1 MDYTYKILTELQT
14 LENLFEEYKQELLF
28 LSKRIRRDIWNS
40 KNDRQLYAVMHAI
53 NLVFKT
59 LFEMT
64 GYFDLSSIDEY
75 IIMLCKYGTLFAPEL
90 DASYYNK
97 LIDDIQL
104 ENARLIIEKGWQ
116 DINTSDDGLKTF
128 KEIFSDVFENCIS
141 KHKDKFFHELCDSDI
156 LCRVVGND
164 NPPFDK
170 NRFIPRT
177 PKTNNRW
184 NPPGKAYLYLSYS
197 SKKEMFSDKLTV
209 NEYICLKEFRAKHGE
224 LYHFCD
230 FKPRKSGLILDLSY
244 NDISMRKIKNIV
256 ELHENDIKSKMLNEI
271 LNDPKAIE
279 KYKNNKGKLKR
290 HIRNLQNK
298 YPIEKSIIEESFAK
312 QYLKMI
318 CSCIYKKVDET
329 DELKK
334 EQAYKSFQILALYLE
349 EQGVTG
355 IIYPCTRTREVIGK
369 NLVLFDVN
377 DAEPIEATIRDY
389 KYE

>member
-1 MDYTYKILTELQT
+1 M
-14 LENLFEEYKQELLF
+14 
-28 LSKRIRRDIWNS
+28 SMV
-40 KNDRQLYAVMHAI
+40 LY
-53 NLVFKT
+53 
-59 LFEMT
+59 
-64 GYFDLSSIDEY
+64 
-75 IIMLCKYGTLFAPEL
+75 
-90 DASYYNK
+90 
-97 LIDDIQL
+97 
-104 ENARLIIEKGWQ
+104 
-116 DINTSDDGLKTF
+116 
-128 KEIFSDVFENCIS
+128 
-141 KHKDKFFHELCDSDI
+141 
-156 LCRVVGND
+156 
-164 NPPFDK
+164 
-170 NRFIPRT
+170 
-177 PKTNNRW
+177 
-184 NPPGKAYLYLSYS
+184 
-197 SKKEMFSDKLTV
+197 SDKLTV
-209 NEYICLKEFRAKHGE
+209 NEYICLEEFRAKRGE

-244 NDISMRKIKNIV
+244 NDISMRQIKNIV

-271 LNDPKAIE
+271 LDDPKAIE
-279 KYKNNKGKLKR
+279 KYKNNKAKLKK

-298 YPIEKSIIEESFAK
+298 YPVEKSIIEESFAK

-334 EQAYKSFQILALYLE
+334 EYAYKSFQILALYLE